1 MPRIDPDE
9 LGDHELARIFIAATM
24 VEARRAE
31 EVLTATEIR
40 YAVVAEPIGRTLFGS
55 PRNAAV
61 FYVVA
66 DDADNT
72 AAALIAAGMET
83 GVVKE

>member
-1 MPRIDPDE
+1 V
-9 LGDHELARIFIAATM
+9 ARTI
-24 VEARRAE
+24 
-31 EVLTATEIR
+31 
-40 YAVVAEPIGRTLFGS
+40 FGS

-66 DDADNT
+66 EEADGC
-72 AAALIAAGMET
+72 AARLIAAGMEI